1 MLFIN
6 SLIFEI
12 NRKDWNCDGKED
24 PVSGMKLRDDVFASA
39 EDKGI
44 YRCAICGMTSPHK
57 KDFQIDHIKPISKGG
72 LTVRENLQLLCRK
85 CNWIKSDHEDDLP
98 LASREVS
105 DDVLPAVTRNGDKI
119 VVTLG
124 DETKRFTLT
133 EARKRRGGMT
143 FEIGGN
149 TYAYEFSKGRMA
161 PMK

>member
-1 MLFIN
+1 M
-6 SLIFEI
+6 SGALI
-12 NRKDWNCDGKED
+12 
-24 PVSGMKLRDDVFASA
+24 
-39 EDKGI
+39 
-44 YRCAICGMTSPHK
+44 
-57 KDFQIDHIKPISKGG
+57 ISKK
-72 LTVRENLQLLCRK
+72 RE
-85 CNWIKSDHEDDLP
+85 IKSDHEDDLP

-105 DDVLPAVTRNGDKI
+105 DDVLPHVERTGDKI

-149 TYAYEFSKGRMA
+149 TYAYEFSKGKMA